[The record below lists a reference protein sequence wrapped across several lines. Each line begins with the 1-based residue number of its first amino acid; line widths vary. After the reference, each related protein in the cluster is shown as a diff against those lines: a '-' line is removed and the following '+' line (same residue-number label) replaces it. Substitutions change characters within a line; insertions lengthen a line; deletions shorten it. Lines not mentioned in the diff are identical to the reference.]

1 MTEISTECYHVFML
15 KTSAKKP
22 QETVF
27 KNIVRE
33 VVREEIK
40 KEIAPFRSEIKKDF
54 ILFKDKVLGEVRE
67 IMKKFR
73 NDLAGMKDEIIG
85 ELVKSREETTILRGD
100 HQRVLDLEDKV
111 EDLEKIHPQGQH
123 LAI

>member
-1 MTEISTECYHVFML
+1 MP

-22 QETVF
+22 TETVF

-40 KEIAPFRSEIKKDF
+40 RELVPTRDGIRAEIISFKEEI
-54 ILFKDKVLGEVRE
+54 LREVRE
-67 IMKKFR
+67 MMKKFR
-73 NDLAGMKDEIIG
+73 SDFATMKDEIIG
-85 ELVKSREETTILRGD
+85 ELVKSREETTILKGD
-100 HQRVLDLEDKV
+100 HQRVLDLEDKM

-123 LAI
+123 VTI